1 MNELMIYQVFPL
13 RALTDGQPSHGILEM
28 IDWIPHIKKL
38 GMNAVYF
45 SPVFSSSD
53 HGYDTKDYQKIDERL
68 GTNEDFK
75 KMCDAMHE
83 EGIQVILD
91 GVFNHVGREFFAF
104 EDVREKKWDSPYKDW
119 FYINFYVDEYQA
131 IGLVYPFEGKDYV
144 VTAAAYDGYG
154 YANRDALRNMLI
166 LLFIGG
172 LSVLVVVGYILS
184 RSTLKPIRNI
194 VKEAE
199 KITAS
204 HIDKRLP
211 VKNEQ
216 DELGEL
222 STTFNALL
230 ERLEKSFNSQKMFV
244 SNVSHE
250 LRTPMA
256 ALTAELDLALL
267 KERSSEQY
275 QMAIGNALQDSHRI
289 VNLIDGLLNLAK
301 ADYQSEQIT
310 MDEVRLDELLLDAR
324 ELVLKAHPDY
334 HIELVFEQE
343 AEEDNVLTVIGNSYL
358 LTTAFVNLIENNC
371 KYSSNRTSSVLIAYW
386 EQWAIIRLSDT
397 GVGMSDT
404 DKENLFTLFYRGE
417 NKNIAPGNGIG
428 MALTQKIIHLHKGE
442 LTVSSHKD
450 EGTTFV
456 VKLPHI

>member
-1 MNELMIYQVFPL
+1 MKI
-13 RALTDGQPSHGILEM
+13 RTTLTLQYAGITA
-28 IDWIPHIKKL
+28 
-38 GMNAVYF
+38 AV
-45 SPVFSSSD
+45 
-53 HGYDTKDYQKIDERL
+53 
-68 GTNEDFK
+68 
-75 KMCDAMHE
+75 
-83 EGIQVILD
+83 
-91 GVFNHVGREFFAF
+91 FFAF
-104 EDVREKKWDSPYKDW
+104 VVAVYYVSEHSRSNAFFRNLQSEAITKAHLFLNNQVDAKTMQSIYLNNQK
-119 FYINFYVDEYQA
+119 FINEVEVAVYTTDFKILYHDALQNDIVKETPEMVKRILKRKNISFYVDEYQA
-131 IGLVYPFEGKDYV
+131 IGLVYPFEGQDYI

-172 LSVLVVVGYILS
+172 LTVLAVVGYILS

-194 VKEAE
+194 VREAE

-222 STTFNALL
+222 SITFNALL
-230 ERLEKSFNSQKMFV
+230 ERLAKSFNSQKMFV

-267 KERSSEQY
+267 KERTSGQY
-275 QMAIGNALQDSHRI
+275 QAAIGNALQDSRRI
-289 VNLIDGLLNLAK
+289 INLIDGLLNLAK

-310 MDEVRLDELLLDAR
+310 MEEVRLDELLLDAR

-358 LTTAFVNLIENNC
+358 LTTAFVNLVENNC

-386 EQWAIIRLSDT
+386 EQWAIIRLSDN
-397 GVGMSDT
+397 GVGMSDA
-404 DKENLFTLFYRGE
+404 DKENLFKLFYRGE
-417 NKNIAPGNGIG
+417 NKNIASGNGIG
-428 MALTQKIIHLHKGE
+428 MVLTQKIIHLHKGE

>member
-1 MNELMIYQVFPL
+1 MKIRTTLTLQYAGLTAAVFFVFVMAVYYVSEHSRSNAFFRNLQSEAITKAHLFLKNQVDAKTMQSIYLNNQKFIDEVEVAVYTTDFKIL
-13 RALTDGQPSHGILEM
+13 YHDALQNDIVKETPEM
-28 IDWIPHIKKL
+28 IK
-38 GMNAVYF
+38 
-45 SPVFSSSD
+45 
-53 HGYDTKDYQKIDERL
+53 R
-68 GTNEDFK
+68 
-75 KMCDAMHE
+75 
-83 EGIQVILD
+83 ILQRK
-91 GVFNHVGREFFAF
+91 N
-104 EDVREKKWDSPYKDW
+104 
-119 FYINFYVDEYQA
+119 INFYVDEYQA

-275 QMAIGNALQDSHRI
+275 QIAIGNA
-289 VNLIDGLLNLAK
+289 LAK

-310 MDEVRLDELLLDAR
+310 MEEVRLDELLLDAR

-358 LTTAFVNLIENNC
+358 LTTAFVNLVENNC

>member
-1 MNELMIYQVFPL
+1 MKIRTTLTLQYAGLTAAVFFVFVMAVYYVSEHSRSNAFFRNLQSEAITKAHLFLKNQVDAKTMQSIYLNNQKFIDEVEVAVYTTDFKIL
-13 RALTDGQPSHGILEM
+13 YHDALQNDIVKETPEM
-28 IDWIPHIKKL
+28 IK
-38 GMNAVYF
+38 
-45 SPVFSSSD
+45 
-53 HGYDTKDYQKIDERL
+53 R
-68 GTNEDFK
+68 
-75 KMCDAMHE
+75 
-83 EGIQVILD
+83 ILQRK
-91 GVFNHVGREFFAF
+91 N
-104 EDVREKKWDSPYKDW
+104 
-119 FYINFYVDEYQA
+119 INFYVDEYQA

-267 KERSSEQY
+267 KERQY
-275 QMAIGNALQDSHRI
+275 QIAIGNALQDSHRI

-358 LTTAFVNLIENNC
+358 TVIGNSYLLTTAFVNLVENNC

>member
-1 MNELMIYQVFPL
+1 MKIKTTLTLQYAGLTAAVFFVFV
-13 RALTDGQPSHGILEM
+13 I
-28 IDWIPHIKKL
+28 
-38 GMNAVYF
+38 AVYYVSEHSRSNAF
-45 SPVFSSSD
+45 FRNLQSEAI
-53 HGYDTKDYQKIDERL
+53 TKAHLFLNNQVDAKTMQSIYLNNQKFI
-68 GTNEDFK
+68 NEVEVAVYTTDFK
-75 KMCDAMHE
+75 ILYHDALQNDIIKETPEMVE
-83 EGIQVILD
+83 RILKRK
-91 GVFNHVGREFFAF
+91 NI
-104 EDVREKKWDSPYKDW
+104 S
-119 FYINFYVDEYQA
+119 FYVDEYQA
-131 IGLVYPFEGKDYV
+131 IGLVYPFEGKDYI

-172 LSVLVVVGYILS
+172 LTVLAIVGYILS

-222 STTFNALL
+222 SITFNDLL
-230 ERLEKSFNSQKMFV
+230 ERLEKSVNSHKMFV

-267 KERSSEQY
+267 KERTSEQY
-275 QMAIGNALQDSHRI
+275 QAAIGNALQDSRRI
-289 VNLIDGLLNLAK
+289 INLIDGLLNLAK

-310 MDEVRLDELLLDAR
+310 MEEVRLDELLLDAR

-358 LTTAFVNLIENNC
+358 LTTAFVNLVENNC

-386 EQWAIIRLSDT
+386 EQWAIIRLSDN
-397 GVGMSDT
+397 GVGMSDV
-404 DKENLFTLFYRGE
+404 DKENLFKLFYRGE

-428 MALTQKIIHLHKGE
+428 MTLTQKIIHLHKGE

>member
-1 MNELMIYQVFPL
+1 MKI
-13 RALTDGQPSHGILEM
+13 RATLTLQYAGITA
-28 IDWIPHIKKL
+28 
-38 GMNAVYF
+38 AV
-45 SPVFSSSD
+45 
-53 HGYDTKDYQKIDERL
+53 
-68 GTNEDFK
+68 
-75 KMCDAMHE
+75 
-83 EGIQVILD
+83 
-91 GVFNHVGREFFAF
+91 FFAF
-104 EDVREKKWDSPYKDW
+104 VIAVYYVSEHSRSNAFFRNLQSEAITKAHLFLNNQVDAKTMQSIYLNNQK
-119 FYINFYVDEYQA
+119 FINEVEVAVYTTDFKILYHDALQNDIVKETPEMVKRILKRKNISFYVDEYQA
-131 IGLVYPFEGKDYV
+131 IGLVYPFEGQDYI

-172 LSVLVVVGYILS
+172 LTMLVIVGYILS

-222 STTFNALL
+222 SITFNALL

-267 KERSSEQY
+267 KERTSGQY
-275 QMAIGNALQDSHRI
+275 QAAIGNALQDSRRI
-289 VNLIDGLLNLAK
+289 INLIDGLLNLAK

-310 MDEVRLDELLLDAR
+310 MEEVRLDELLLDAR
-324 ELVLKAHPDY
+324 
-334 HIELVFEQE
+334 ELVFEQE

-358 LTTAFVNLIENNC
+358 LTTAFVNLVENNC

-386 EQWAIIRLSDT
+386 EQWAIIRLSDN
-397 GVGMSDT
+397 GVGMSDA
-404 DKENLFTLFYRGE
+404 DKENLFKLFYRGD

-428 MALTQKIIHLHKGE
+428 MVLTQKIIHLHKGE
-442 LTVSSHKD
+442 LTVASHKD

-456 VKLPHI
+456 VKLLHI

>member
-1 MNELMIYQVFPL
+1 MKI
-13 RALTDGQPSHGILEM
+13 RTTLTLQYAGITA
-28 IDWIPHIKKL
+28 
-38 GMNAVYF
+38 AV
-45 SPVFSSSD
+45 
-53 HGYDTKDYQKIDERL
+53 
-68 GTNEDFK
+68 
-75 KMCDAMHE
+75 
-83 EGIQVILD
+83 
-91 GVFNHVGREFFAF
+91 FFAF
-104 EDVREKKWDSPYKDW
+104 VVAVYYVSEHSRSNAFFRNLQSEAITKAHLFLNNQVDAKTMQSIYLNNQK
-119 FYINFYVDEYQA
+119 FINEVEVAVYTTDFKILYHDALQNDIVKETPEMVKRILKRKNISFYVDEYQA
-131 IGLVYPFEGKDYV
+131 IGLVYPFEGQDYI

-172 LSVLVVVGYILS
+172 LTVLAVVGYILS

-194 VKEAE
+194 VREAE

-222 STTFNALL
+222 SITFNALL
-230 ERLEKSFNSQKMFV
+230 ERLENSFNSQKMFV

-267 KERSSEQY
+267 KERTSGQY
-275 QMAIGNALQDSHRI
+275 QAAIGNALQDSRRI
-289 VNLIDGLLNLAK
+289 INLIDGLLNLAK

-310 MDEVRLDELLLDAR
+310 MEEVRLDELLLDAR

-358 LTTAFVNLIENNC
+358 LTTAFVNLVENNC

-386 EQWAIIRLSDT
+386 EQWAIIRLSDN
-397 GVGMSDT
+397 GVGMSDA
-404 DKENLFTLFYRGE
+404 DKENLFKLFYRGE
-417 NKNIAPGNGIG
+417 NKNIASGNGIG
-428 MALTQKIIHLHKGE
+428 MVLTQKIIHLHKGE

>member
-1 MNELMIYQVFPL
+1 
-13 RALTDGQPSHGILEM
+13 
-28 IDWIPHIKKL
+28 
-38 GMNAVYF
+38 
-45 SPVFSSSD
+45 
-53 HGYDTKDYQKIDERL
+53 
-68 GTNEDFK
+68 
-75 KMCDAMHE
+75 
-83 EGIQVILD
+83 
-91 GVFNHVGREFFAF
+91 
-104 EDVREKKWDSPYKDW
+104 
-119 FYINFYVDEYQA
+119 
-131 IGLVYPFEGKDYV
+131 
-144 VTAAAYDGYG
+144 
-154 YANRDALRNMLI
+154 MLI

-184 RSTLKPIRNI
+184 RSTLKPIRII

-275 QMAIGNALQDSHRI
+275 QIAIGNALQ
-289 VNLIDGLLNLAK
+289 
-301 ADYQSEQIT
+301 
-310 MDEVRLDELLLDAR
+310 
-324 ELVLKAHPDY
+324 VLKAHPDY

>member
-1 MNELMIYQVFPL
+1 MKIRTTLTLQYAGLTAAVFFVFVMAVYYVSEHSRSNAFFRNLQSEAITKAHLFLKDQVDAKTMQSIYLNNQKFINEVEVAVYTTDFKILYHD
-13 RALTDGQPSHGILEM
+13 ALQNDIVKETPEM
-28 IDWIPHIKKL
+28 IK
-38 GMNAVYF
+38 
-45 SPVFSSSD
+45 
-53 HGYDTKDYQKIDERL
+53 R
-68 GTNEDFK
+68 
-75 KMCDAMHE
+75 
-83 EGIQVILD
+83 ILKRK
-91 GVFNHVGREFFAF
+91 N
-104 EDVREKKWDSPYKDW
+104 
-119 FYINFYVDEYQA
+119 INFYVDEYQA

-244 SNVSHE
+244 SNESHE

-275 QMAIGNALQDSHRI
+275 QMAIGNALQDSRRI

-310 MDEVRLDELLLDAR
+310 MEEVRLDELLLDAR

-343 AEEDNVLTVIGNSYL
+343 AEEDNVLTIIGNSYL

-371 KYSSNRTSSVLIAYW
+371 KYSSNRASSVLIAYW
-386 EQWAIIRLSDT
+386 EQWAIIRLSDN

-404 DKENLFTLFYRGE
+404 DKENLFKLFYRGE
-417 NKNIAPGNGIG
+417 NKHIAPGNGIG

>member
-1 MNELMIYQVFPL
+1 MKIRTTLTLQYAGLTAAVFFVFVMAVYYVSEHSRSNAFFRNLQSEAITKAHLFLKDQVDAKTMQSIYLNNQKFINEVEVAVYTTDFKILYHD
-13 RALTDGQPSHGILEM
+13 ALQNDIVKETPEM
-28 IDWIPHIKKL
+28 IK
-38 GMNAVYF
+38 
-45 SPVFSSSD
+45 
-53 HGYDTKDYQKIDERL
+53 R
-68 GTNEDFK
+68 
-75 KMCDAMHE
+75 
-83 EGIQVILD
+83 ILKRK
-91 GVFNHVGREFFAF
+91 N
-104 EDVREKKWDSPYKDW
+104 
-119 FYINFYVDEYQA
+119 INFYVDEYQA

-275 QMAIGNALQDSHRI
+275 QMAIGNALQDSRRI

-310 MDEVRLDELLLDAR
+310 MDELLLDAR

-343 AEEDNVLTVIGNSYL
+343 AEEDNVLTIIGNSYL

-371 KYSSNRTSSVLIAYW
+371 KYSSNRASSVLIAYW
-386 EQWAIIRLSDT
+386 EQWAIIRLSDN

-404 DKENLFTLFYRGE
+404 DKENLFKLFYRGE
-417 NKNIAPGNGIG
+417 NKHIAPGNGIG

>member
-1 MNELMIYQVFPL
+1 MKI
-13 RALTDGQPSHGILEM
+13 RTTLTLQYAGITA
-28 IDWIPHIKKL
+28 
-38 GMNAVYF
+38 AV
-45 SPVFSSSD
+45 
-53 HGYDTKDYQKIDERL
+53 
-68 GTNEDFK
+68 
-75 KMCDAMHE
+75 
-83 EGIQVILD
+83 
-91 GVFNHVGREFFAF
+91 FFAF
-104 EDVREKKWDSPYKDW
+104 VIAVYYVSEHSRSNAFFRNLQSEAITKAHLFLNNQVDAKTMQSIYLNNQK
-119 FYINFYVDEYQA
+119 FINEVEVAVYTTDFKILYHDALQNDIVKETPEMVKRILKRKNISFYVDEYQA
-131 IGLVYPFEGKDYV
+131 IGLVYPFEGQYYI

-172 LSVLVVVGYILS
+172 LSVLAIVGYILS

-194 VKEAE
+194 VREAE

-222 STTFNALL
+222 S
-230 ERLEKSFNSQKMFV
+230 
-244 SNVSHE
+244 VSHE

-267 KERSSEQY
+267 KERTSGQY
-275 QMAIGNALQDSHRI
+275 QAAIGNALQDSRRI
-289 VNLIDGLLNLAK
+289 INLIDGLLNLAK

-310 MDEVRLDELLLDAR
+310 MEEVRLDELLLDAR

-358 LTTAFVNLIENNC
+358 LTTAFVNLVENNC

-386 EQWAIIRLSDT
+386 EQWAIIRLSDN
-397 GVGMSDT
+397 GVGMSDA
-404 DKENLFTLFYRGE
+404 DKENLFKLFYRGE

-428 MALTQKIIHLHKGE
+428 MVLTQKIIHLHKGE

>member
-1 MNELMIYQVFPL
+1 MKI
-13 RALTDGQPSHGILEM
+13 RTTLTLQYAGITA
-28 IDWIPHIKKL
+28 
-38 GMNAVYF
+38 AV
-45 SPVFSSSD
+45 
-53 HGYDTKDYQKIDERL
+53 
-68 GTNEDFK
+68 
-75 KMCDAMHE
+75 
-83 EGIQVILD
+83 
-91 GVFNHVGREFFAF
+91 FFAF
-104 EDVREKKWDSPYKDW
+104 VVAVYYVSEHSRSNAFFRNLQSEAITKAHLFLNNQVDAKTMQSIYLNNQK
-119 FYINFYVDEYQA
+119 FINEVEVAVYTTDFKILYHDALQNDIVKETPEMVKRILKRKNISFYVDEYQA
-131 IGLVYPFEGKDYV
+131 IGLVYPFEGQDYI

-172 LSVLVVVGYILS
+172 LTVLAVVGYILS

-194 VKEAE
+194 VREAE

-222 STTFNALL
+222 SITFNALL

-267 KERSSEQY
+267 KERTSGQY
-275 QMAIGNALQDSHRI
+275 QVAISNALQDSRRI
-289 VNLIDGLLNLAK
+289 I
-301 ADYQSEQIT
+301 
-310 MDEVRLDELLLDAR
+310 
-324 ELVLKAHPDY
+324 KAHPDY

-358 LTTAFVNLIENNC
+358 LTTAFVNLVENNC

-386 EQWAIIRLSDT
+386 EQWAIIRLSDN
-397 GVGMSDT
+397 GVGMSDA
-404 DKENLFTLFYRGE
+404 DKENLFKLFYRGE

-428 MALTQKIIHLHKGE
+428 MVLTQKIIHLHKGE
-442 LTVSSHKD
+442 LTVASHKD

>member
-1 MNELMIYQVFPL
+1 MKIRTTLTLQYAGLTAAVFFVFVMAVYYVSEHSRSNAFFRNLQSEAITKAHLFLKDQVDAKTMQSIYLNNQKFINEVEVAVYTTDFKILYHD
-13 RALTDGQPSHGILEM
+13 ALQNDIVKETPEM
-28 IDWIPHIKKL
+28 IK
-38 GMNAVYF
+38 
-45 SPVFSSSD
+45 
-53 HGYDTKDYQKIDERL
+53 R
-68 GTNEDFK
+68 
-75 KMCDAMHE
+75 
-83 EGIQVILD
+83 ILKRK
-91 GVFNHVGREFFAF
+91 N
-104 EDVREKKWDSPYKDW
+104 
-119 FYINFYVDEYQA
+119 INFYVDEYQA

-230 ERLEKSFNSQKMFV
+230 ER
-244 SNVSHE
+244 
-250 LRTPMA
+250 
-256 ALTAELDLALL
+256 
-267 KERSSEQY
+267 SSEQY
-275 QMAIGNALQDSHRI
+275 QMAIGNALQDSRRI

-310 MDEVRLDELLLDAR
+310 MEEVRLDELLLDAR

-343 AEEDNVLTVIGNSYL
+343 AEEDNVLTIIGNSYL

-371 KYSSNRTSSVLIAYW
+371 KYSSNRASSVLIAYW
-386 EQWAIIRLSDT
+386 EQWAIIRLSDN

-404 DKENLFTLFYRGE
+404 DKENLFKLFYRGE
-417 NKNIAPGNGIG
+417 NKHIAPGNGIG

>member
-1 MNELMIYQVFPL
+1 MIK
-13 RALTDGQPSHGILEM
+13 RILQR
-28 IDWIPHIKKL
+28 K
-38 GMNAVYF
+38 N
-45 SPVFSSSD
+45 
-53 HGYDTKDYQKIDERL
+53 
-68 GTNEDFK
+68 
-75 KMCDAMHE
+75 
-83 EGIQVILD
+83 
-91 GVFNHVGREFFAF
+91 
-104 EDVREKKWDSPYKDW
+104 
-119 FYINFYVDEYQA
+119 INFYVDEYQA

-244 SNVSHE
+244 SNV
-250 LRTPMA
+250 
-256 ALTAELDLALL
+256 AELDLALL

-275 QMAIGNALQDSHRI
+275 QIAIGNALQDSHRI

-310 MDEVRLDELLLDAR
+310 MEEVRLDELLLDAR

-358 LTTAFVNLIENNC
+358 LTTAFVNLVENNC

>member
-1 MNELMIYQVFPL
+1 MKIRTTLTLQYAGLTAAVFFVFVMAVYYVSEHSRSNAFFRNLQSEAITKAHLFLKDQVDAKTMQSIYLNNQKFINEVEVAVYTTDFKILYHD
-13 RALTDGQPSHGILEM
+13 ALQNDIVKETPEM
-28 IDWIPHIKKL
+28 IK
-38 GMNAVYF
+38 
-45 SPVFSSSD
+45 
-53 HGYDTKDYQKIDERL
+53 R
-68 GTNEDFK
+68 
-75 KMCDAMHE
+75 
-83 EGIQVILD
+83 ILKRK
-91 GVFNHVGREFFAF
+91 N
-104 EDVREKKWDSPYKDW
+104 
-119 FYINFYVDEYQA
+119 INFYVDEYQA

-230 ERLEKSFNSQKMFV
+230 ERLEKSFKSQKMFV

-310 MDEVRLDELLLDAR
+310 MEEVRLDELLLDAR

-343 AEEDNVLTVIGNSYL
+343 AEEDNVLTIIGNSYL

-371 KYSSNRTSSVLIAYW
+371 KYSSNRASSVLIAYW
-386 EQWAIIRLSDT
+386 EQWAIIRLSDN

-404 DKENLFTLFYRGE
+404 DKENLFKLFYRGE
-417 NKNIAPGNGIG
+417 NKHIAPGNGIG